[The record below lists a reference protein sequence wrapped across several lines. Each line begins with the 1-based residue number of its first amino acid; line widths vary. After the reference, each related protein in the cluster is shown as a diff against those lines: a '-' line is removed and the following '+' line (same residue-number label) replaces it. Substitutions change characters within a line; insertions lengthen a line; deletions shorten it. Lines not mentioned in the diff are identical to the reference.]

1 MRQLAFITLIA
12 AVGCLAQEPAPAAA
26 GSAAITVPA
35 GTKIALRLTG
45 PLASKTARVGD
56 AVHAETAFPVTVA
69 NHVAIPSGTYL
80 EGAIDQ
86 VFPRGRHAGFTIH
99 FARLVLTNGYTVAL
113 SAATADTRAALLRTD
128 GPTSASTAT
137 LAAPAG
143 AMGFQNPPTVTQ
155 PSMPKNNMG
164 LAIGLGAGI
173 TAAGVVAMVVMIGR
187 GSYVNLRVGHRFEM
201 VLAEPLALD
210 AARVSD
216 AVANPSP
223 R

>member
-12 AVGCLAQEPAPAAA
+12 VVSCLAQEPAPPAA

-35 GTKIALRLTG
+35 GFKIALRLTG

-69 NHVAIPSGTYL
+69 NTVAIPSGTYL

-99 FARLVLTNGYTVAL
+99 FARLVFTNGYTAAL
-113 SAATADTRAALLRTD
+113 SGATADTRAALLGT
-128 GPTSASTAT
+128 GEPITAASATP
-137 LAAPAG
+137 AAPAG
-143 AMGFQNPPTVTQ
+143 AMGFQSTPTITQ
-155 PSMPKNNMG
+155 PSLPHPNIG
-164 LAIGLGAGI
+164 LAVGLGAGVV
-173 TAAGVVAMVVMIGR
+173 AAGAIVGVIMISR
-187 GSYVNLRVGHRFEM
+187 GSYVDLRVGHRFEM
-201 VLAEPLALD
+201 VLAGPLALD
-210 AARVSD
+210 AARVAD